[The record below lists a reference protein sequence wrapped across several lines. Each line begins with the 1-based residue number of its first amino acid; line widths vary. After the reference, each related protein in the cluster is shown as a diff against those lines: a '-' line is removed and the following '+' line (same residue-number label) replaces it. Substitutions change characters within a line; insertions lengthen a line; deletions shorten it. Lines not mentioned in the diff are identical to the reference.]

1 MNPSQETREISLR
14 NNDGFKDENISE
26 NREKKQVVPKKQ
38 FFHDHGFKALNNQRQ
53 ELRSRQISINK
64 LH

>member
-14 NNDGFKDENISE
+14 NNDGVTDENITE
-26 NREKKQVVPKKQ
+26 NREKKQVVTKKQ
-38 FFHDHGFKALNNQRQ
+38 FFHDQGFKALNNQRQ